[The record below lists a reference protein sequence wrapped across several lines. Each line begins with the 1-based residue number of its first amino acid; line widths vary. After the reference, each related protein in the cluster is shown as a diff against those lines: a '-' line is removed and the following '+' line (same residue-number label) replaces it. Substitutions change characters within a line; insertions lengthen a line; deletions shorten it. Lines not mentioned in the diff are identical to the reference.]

1 MATIRQITQA
11 LTNQFNAAL
20 GRKQK
25 LVDLIRNGDVSRLLG
40 KMTTHNGQIA
50 QALKEYDPTKHDV
63 TKRPDRHQKGKPDII
78 TAKLP
83 IPFQKVINMQATA
96 FLFGSPVQFS
106 DLSDVVETSEPDG
119 ETIRTSK
126 AAEAYERFLEILKTT
141 RFDSNMRECKTKA
154 GSETLCAKLYH
165 LYLSPEGELQVMVKV
180 LAKSLGDDI
189 YYKFDDFGRLML
201 FIRQFTI
208 QDDEGND
215 EIHCDIYTA
224 ETIFRCTRRA
234 VGWEV
239 VPEKNFIG
247 KIPVLLYMQEREWAD
262 VQALIERRE
271 AIQCNDADMN
281 DYFANPKVV
290 GEGIVAGSL
299 NPDDPAQIIQT
310 QNGGK
315 VYYLT
320 YDSAPEN
327 RKRECDTLDSFIYG
341 MTYSVNPA
349 SDVIKEMKIPSGVSW
364 EYMFFFPELKAKNYQ
379 DYYGTLIDREINVV
393 KAIVGV
399 LHPELKLNGQL
410 EALKIGYQF
419 STPMPD
425 NVSDTLDII
434 RKSID
439 AGTMSQETAVYQN
452 PRIKDPKTEMERLK
466 SERAR
471 SNQLNNQEPNP
482 GISPEG

>member
-1 MATIRQITQA
+1 MTTIRQITQA
-11 LTNQFNAAL
+11 LSNQFNAVL

-25 LVDLIRNGDVSRLLG
+25 LVELIQNGDISRLLG
-40 KMTTHNGQIA
+40 KMTTCNDKITK
-50 QALKEYDPTKHDV
+50 ALAEHDPTKHEV
-63 TKRPDRHQKGKPDII
+63 TKRPNRHRKGKPEII

-83 IPFQKVINMQATA
+83 IPFQKVINLQATA
-96 FLFGSPVQFS
+96 FLFGSPIQFS
-106 DLSDVVETSEPDG
+106 DISDVIETSING
-119 ETIRTSK
+119 EINRKSK
-126 AAEAYERFLEILKTT
+126 AEEAYSRFLQILKDT
-141 RFDSNMRECKTKA
+141 RFDSNIRECKMKA

-165 LYLSPEGELQVMVKV
+165 LYLSTNGEIQVMVKI

-215 EIHCDIYTA
+215 EIHCDIYTD
-224 ETIFRCTRRA
+224 ETIFRCTQKA
-234 VGWEV
+234 IGWEV
-239 VPEKNFIG
+239 LPEKNFIG
-247 KIPVLLYMQEREWAD
+247 KIPVLLYRQEPEWAD
-262 VQALIERRE
+262 VQKLIERRE
-271 AIQCNDADMN
+271 DIQCRDADMN

-290 GEGIVAGSL
+290 GEGIVDGSL
-299 NPDDPAQIIQT
+299 NPEDPAQIIQT
-310 QNGGK
+310 QNNGK

-341 MTYSVNPA
+341 MTCSVNPA

-364 EYMFFFPELKAKNYQ
+364 EYMFFFPMLKAKNYQ
-379 DYYGTLIDREINVV
+379 DYYGAMIDREINVV
-393 KAIVGV
+393 KAVIGV
-399 LHPELKLNGQL
+399 LYPELKLNGQL

-434 RKSID
+434 QKSINT
-439 AGTMSQETAVYQN
+439 GTMSQETAIYQN
-452 PRIKDPKTEMERLK
+452 PRIKDPKIEIERLK
-466 SERAR
+466 SEKDQ
-471 SNQLNNQEPNP
+471 SDIPNNQKKNLE
-482 GISPEG
+482 SLVEK

>member
-1 MATIRQITQA
+1 MTTIKQITQA
-11 LTNQFNAAL
+11 LSNQFNAVL

-25 LVDLIRNGDVSRLLG
+25 LIELIQNGDISRLLG
-40 KMTTHNGQIA
+40 KMTTCNEKIIK
-50 QALKEYDPTKHDV
+50 ALEEYDPTKHQV
-63 TKRPDRHQKGKPDII
+63 TKRPNHHQKGKPDII

-83 IPFQKVINMQATA
+83 IPFQKIINMQATA

-106 DLSDVVETSEPDG
+106 DLSDVVETSDTNG
-119 ETIRTSK
+119 KTVRKSK
-126 AAEAYERFLEILKTT
+126 AAEAYDKALKIFTDT
-141 RFDSNMRECKTKA
+141 RFDSNMRESKTKA

-165 LYLSPEGELQVMVKV
+165 LYLSPDGELQVMVKI

-215 EIHCDIYTA
+215 EIHCDIYTD
-224 ETIFRCTRRA
+224 ETIFRCTQKA
-234 VGWEV
+234 IGWEV

-247 KIPVLLYMQEREWAD
+247 KIPVLLYIQEPEWAD
-262 VQALIERRE
+262 VQRLIERRE
-271 AIQCNDADMN
+271 DIQCRDADMN

-290 GEGIVAGSL
+290 GEGIISGSL

-310 QNGGK
+310 QNNGK

-327 RKRECDTLDSFIYG
+327 RKRECDTLDSFIFG
-341 MTYSVNPA
+341 MTCSVNPA

-364 EYMFFFPELKAKNYQ
+364 DYMFFFPILKAKNYQ
-379 DYYGTLIDREINVV
+379 DYYGTMIDREINVV

-399 LHPELKLNGQL
+399 LYPELKLNGQL

-434 RKSID
+434 QKSIN
-439 AGTMSQETAVYQN
+439 AGTMSQETAIYQN
-452 PRIKDPKTEMERLK
+452 PRIKDPKTEMKRLQ
-466 SERAR
+466 SEKDR
-471 SNQLNNQEPNP
+471 SNTPNNQKTLVEK
-482 GISPEG
+482 